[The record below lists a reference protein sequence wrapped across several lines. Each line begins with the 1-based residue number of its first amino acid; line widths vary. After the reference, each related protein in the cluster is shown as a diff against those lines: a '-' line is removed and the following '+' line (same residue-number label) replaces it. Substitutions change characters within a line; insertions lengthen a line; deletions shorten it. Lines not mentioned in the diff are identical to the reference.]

1 MLRASSVVLLCY
13 TIDLSRT
20 GYLEELVPRR
30 VSRKYGQR
38 NEEVNMIH
46 DSAQNDKKH
55 KSLSLFS
62 EPLGNWEHLEKPNTK
77 IITKS
82 CNFSDSGD
90 FLVVN
95 STVYTKEPS
104 VTQQHQF

>member
-38 NEEVNMIH
+38 NEEVNMILH
-46 DSAQNDKKH
+46 KTTKKAQ
-55 KSLSLFS
+55 KSVITRLLLFCFLNYCGAVSIPGYCTRTVTSLCPENS
-62 EPLGNWEHLEKPNTK
+62 
-77 IITKS
+77 S
-82 CNFSDSGD
+82 
-90 FLVVN
+90 FLAKRLWN
-95 STVYTKEPS
+95 IM
-104 VTQQHQF
+104 